1 MNRQFGLSWNIGDF
15 IGSFAR
21 GIQAADEKR
30 PQASGRGGRL
40 FAPGI
45 GPHTED
51 DTVRFVMDEL
61 AISEPTRYHNYSLG
75 VPYPGDSRNKCDL
88 CFGDGYSWMWAIE
101 FKMLRML
108 GDNGKPNDNMLNH
121 ILSPYPDHR
130 SAVTDCEKL
139 SRFRLAEVAALV
151 IFGYES
157 GPFPLEPAIAA
168 FEALASRKVALGTRV
183 QCAFRDLVHPVHRA
197 GMVFGWEVPLQG

>member
-1 MNRQFGLSWNIGDF
+1 MGSQSNLLWDLEDF
-15 IGSFAR
+15 VRAFAR
-21 GIQAADEKR
+21 GIEVADGKR
-30 PQASGRGGRL
+30 PQARGRGGRL

-51 DTVRFVMDEL
+51 DTVRLVMQEL
-61 AISEPTRYHNYSLG
+61 AASEPERYHDCNLG
-75 VPYPGDSRNKCDL
+75 VTYPGDSRSKCDI
-88 CFGDGYSWMWAIE
+88 CIGDGEYWLWAIE
-101 FKMLRML
+101 CKMLRML

-121 ILSPYPDHR
+121 ILSPYPGHR

-151 IFGYES
+151 IFGYQSEQ
-157 GPFPLEPAIAA
+157 FPLEPAIAA
-168 FEALASRKVALGTRV
+168 FETLASRKVALGTRV
-183 QCAFRDLVHPVHRA
+183 HCAFRDLVHSVHRA